1 MLAACSPA
9 MQSRPTAALSYG
21 TRNPLITTPTPMPT
35 FTPTPAPLGSP
46 ENPIVMALI
55 APSPVQVQLDALN
68 ALTSQLSTFLNLTVT
83 GKFYPNYLSLEAA
96 LQKHQV
102 HLAWLGPV
110 EYLLAS
116 EKGLLTSQLVSNHL
130 GVTAYGIQFLAHQ
143 DANLTSYYDVG
154 TGKATADAATA
165 LAQFAGMRPCLTQ
178 KKSLAGYWLPL
189 GYFAKNNITIQEPV
203 LTFSYSAAMRAV
215 YIKGICDFT
224 ATYAISADPRSS
236 SEVINDL
243 PDAISRL
250 PIIWISP
257 AVIPNLA
264 FSASPELPLPLTVQ
278 ISDYLIELARSD
290 TGRKVLSDLNQYDI
304 AGLEA
309 LPDDAYSNLR
319 GLLAATNVRLLDVL
333 P

>member
-1 MLAACSPA
+1 MLPLPWLSLLECALLDSEEIISWLLAAFRLFCLKITSLSKSQCS
-9 MQSRPTAALSYG
+9 LSV
-21 TRNPLITTPTPMPT
+21 
-35 FTPTPAPLGSP
+35 
-46 ENPIVMALI
+46 IVLHARGLY
-55 APSPVQVQLDALN
+55 QR
-68 ALTSQLSTFLNLTVT
+68 
-83 GKFYPNYLSLEAA
+83 
-96 LQKHQV
+96 
-102 HLAWLGPV
+102 HL
-110 EYLLAS
+110 
-116 EKGLLTSQLVSNHL
+116 
-130 GVTAYGIQFLAHQ
+130 
-143 DANLTSYYDVG
+143 
-154 TGKATADAATA
+154 
-165 LAQFAGMRPCLTQ
+165 R
-178 KKSLAGYWLPL
+178 
-189 GYFAKNNITIQEPV
+189 
-203 LTFSYSAAMRAV
+203 
-215 YIKGICDFT
+215 FT

-319 GLLAATNVRLLDVL
+319 GLLAATNVRLLDLL